1 MLNKL
6 NRENQYLSNNVL
18 DLIKENSTLKNQMH
32 KRNVYEVKKEESP
45 RNKSKHEIHNNAKES
60 PFRANKVK
68 VGLDMRGKE
77 TNEDEKTNNMYM
89 VQKIRD

>member
-45 RNKSKHEIHNNAKES
+45 RNKSKHEINNNAKES

-77 TNEDEKTNNMYM
+77 TKED
-89 VQKIRD
+89 